1 MNSQVSVKNLGTL
14 DNRLKVPTR
23 PTNSPHTLLY
33 LDTFTGM
40 TTAQKLPR
48 GTRRDSMSMGL
59 LVERSN
65 KEKFAEIARNCG
77 MTASGFFD
85 YLVEHMPLDD
95 NGRPV
100 FIDLDEDGRLPLDAA

>member
-1 MNSQVSVKNLGTL
+1 MNDHVSVKNTRSLNKG
-14 DNRLKVPTR
+14 LKVATH
-23 PTNSPHTLLY
+23 PTNSPTCRLY

-65 KEKFAEIARNCG
+65 KEKFAEIAANCG
-77 MTASGFFD
+77 MTSSGFFD
-85 YLVEHMPLDD
+85 FLVEHMPLDKE
-95 NGRPV
+95 GRPS
-100 FIDLDEDGRLPLDAA
+100 FFEFTDDGRLPLDAA

>member
-1 MNSQVSVKNLGTL
+1 MNSQVSVKNHGTL

-85 YLVEHMPLDD
+85 YLVEDMPLDD

>member
-1 MNSQVSVKNLGTL
+1 MNSQVSVKNHGTL